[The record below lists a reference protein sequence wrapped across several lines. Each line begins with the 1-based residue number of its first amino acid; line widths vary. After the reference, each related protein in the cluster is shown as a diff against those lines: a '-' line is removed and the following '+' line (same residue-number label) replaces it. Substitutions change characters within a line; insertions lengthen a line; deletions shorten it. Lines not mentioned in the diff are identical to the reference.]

1 MSITVY
7 ILFTEDYVIGQEGG
21 ESPDEWLIINVSGF
35 LFYSSER
42 KNELLVSLPKME
54 ENLPETGHTTY
65 ICTQKGPLHKWIS
78 SFWEWNLSLPYY
90 IIASPSYTV
99 MKLGRKGNTAESY

>member
-1 MSITVY
+1 MS
-7 ILFTEDYVIGQEGG
+7 LVIGQEGG